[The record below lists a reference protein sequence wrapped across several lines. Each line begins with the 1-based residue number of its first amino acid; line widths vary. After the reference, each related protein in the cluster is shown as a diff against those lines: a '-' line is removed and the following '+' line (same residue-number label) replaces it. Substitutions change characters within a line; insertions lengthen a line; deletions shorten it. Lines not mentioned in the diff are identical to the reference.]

1 MPATI
6 AAPEKETE
14 QKTLDGS
21 GGRGRIFD
29 DSHSGGGD
37 RGPWGSHGPYGYGN
51 SSQSSRLAMWLCMAS
66 ITMLFAGLSS
76 AYVFRL
82 GLSSNVRSIPLPP
95 ELVWNTL
102 VLLSSSVTL
111 EFSRR
116 SRQKSRKASFLRWL
130 VVTTFLGLTFLF
142 LQLRIWRQL
151 SWEGMYLSSS
161 PHASFFFLLTGA
173 HGIHLFGGLLA
184 LMYSLYRAWFG
195 RENAN
200 FGRNALEVTA
210 IYWHFMTGLWV
221 YLFLL
226 LFYWR
231 Y

>member
-14 QKTLDGS
+14 QKTRDGS
-21 GGRGRIFD
+21 GGRGRIFG

-37 RGPWGSHGPYGYGN
+37 SGRWGHYDPYGYGN

-116 SRQKSRKASFLRWL
+116 SRQKSHQAAFRRWL
-130 VVTTFLGLTFLF
+130 SVTTILGLAFLL
-142 LQLRIWRQL
+142 LQFQIWQQL
-151 SWEGMYLSSS
+151 AWQGIYLSSS

-173 HGIHLFGGLLA
+173 HGIHLFGGILG
-184 LMYSLYRAWFG
+184 LMYSLSRAWFRG
-195 RENAN
+195 ETAN
-200 FGRNALEVTA
+200 SGGTALEVTA
-210 IYWHFMTGLWV
+210 MYWHFMAGLWV
-221 YLFLL
+221 YLLLL
-226 LFYWR
+226 LFFWR
-231 Y
+231 S

>member
-1 MPATI
+1 MPAAI

-14 QKTLDGS
+14 QKTRDGS
-21 GGRGRIFD
+21 IGGGHNFG

-37 RGPWGSHGPYGYGN
+37 SNRWGHYGPYDYGN

-102 VLLSSSVTL
+102 VLLGSSFTL
-111 EFSRR
+111 EVSRR
-116 SRQKSRKASFLRWL
+116 CRQDSRKAAFRHWL
-130 VVTTFLGLTFLF
+130 LLTAILGLTFLF
-142 LQLRIWRQL
+142 LQFQIWRQL
-151 SWEGMYLSSS
+151 ASRGFYLSSS
-161 PHASFFFLLTGA
+161 PHASFFFLLTGT
-173 HGIHLFGGLLA
+173 HGVHLFGGILA
-184 LMYSLYRAWFG
+184 LGYSLYRAWSG
-195 RENAN
+195 GGTAN
-200 FGRNALEVTA
+200 SGGTALEVTA
-210 IYWHFMTGLWV
+210 MYWHFMAGLWV

-226 LFYWR
+226 LFFWR